1 MLRLVEKLGS
11 LVVLNSTSDLLVVRH
26 TELSFSKRY
35 LG

>member
-1 MLRLVEKLGS
+1 VENFGF
-11 LVVLNSTSDLLVVRH
+11 VAVLNSTSNLLVVRH